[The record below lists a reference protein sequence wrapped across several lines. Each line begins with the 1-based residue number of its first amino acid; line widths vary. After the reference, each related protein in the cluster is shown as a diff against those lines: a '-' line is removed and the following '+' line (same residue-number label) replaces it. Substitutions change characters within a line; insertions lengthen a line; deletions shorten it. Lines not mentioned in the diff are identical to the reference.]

1 MAATQSE
8 SVFDKAEFD
17 RLLDEGKAA
26 VQVYRECL
34 KNAHS
39 TIEQRFIEGQ
49 QAAEL
54 VHLRAELIDQ
64 VLTLAWHD
72 YFSANDPDIAL
83 IAVGGYGRS
92 ELHPGSD
99 IDILIL
105 LRTDA
110 QEAYRG
116 ALELFVMFLWDI
128 GLEVGQSVRSIQ
140 ECINAA
146 HDDITIATNLMEARQ
161 LIGPQELFET
171 MRQQTGPDK
180 LWTSRE
186 FFEAK
191 WQEQIERHNKYD
203 DSGYNLEPNIK
214 EGPGGLRDMQ
224 MIGWVAKRH
233 FNAETLFDLVKHD
246 FLSEEEHLHLIEAQ
260 NFLWQVRF
268 ALHVITKR
276 HEDRLLF
283 DYQRSLAEMLGYH
296 DVDNKLAVEQFMKDY
311 YRTIM
316 ELSLLNEMLL
326 QLFQEAILYAD
337 ELSEPTTI
345 NKRFQISKGFIEA
358 TNESVFKHY
367 PFALLEI
374 FLLIEQHPQI
384 KGVRAS
390 TIRQI
395 LNYRH
400 LIDDDF
406 RNDLR
411 NRSLFMEIMRQPNGI
426 THELRRMNRYGILAN
441 YIPAFGKIVGLMQYD
456 LFHIYTVDEH
466 ILMVVRNLRRMTL
479 DIHAHELPFC
489 SKLIKKIPKPELLY
503 LAGLFHDIAKGRGGD
518 HSELGAKDTIDFC
531 LQHDLNNY
539 DTNIVTWLVKNHLIM
554 SSTAQRKDISDP
566 EVIAEFA
573 SIVGNSTRLDY
584 LYLLTVADMRGTNHT
599 ICNSWKASLLQEL
612 YNATRRAFRRGL
624 ENPLAQS
631 EQCENN
637 QQQARELLT
646 AQHVSKDAIDKL
658 WKSLSLEYFIRHS
671 VDEIVWHTEAI
682 IANTTREF
690 PLILAQQHSQRGG
703 TEIFIHMPIA
713 GHLFAAS
720 TGIFERLGLNVADAR
735 IITSDKDYA
744 FDTYILLEEN
754 GEAINNSH
762 RIEDIINQLRHELA
776 QTDFTNKQ
784 VSRRT
789 ARQLKHFDTAT
800 RVNFSQDDSNHR
812 TVMEIITA
820 DRPGLLSK
828 IGLALMECDV
838 HLQNAKI
845 TTIGERVEDV
855 FFISDNEQQP
865 INNEQLLDELRNSII
880 AYIDN

>member
-1 MAATQSE
+1 MTASHPE
-8 SVFDKAEFD
+8 SVLDIVEINKQ
-17 RLLDEGKAA
+17 LDEGKSAI
-26 VQVYRECL
+26 QVYRDGL
-34 KNAHS
+34 KKAHQ
-39 TIEQRFIEGQ
+39 TIKQRFIDGQ

-64 VLTLAWHD
+64 VLNLAWRNH
-72 YFSANDPDIAL
+72 FPGNNPDIAL
-83 IAVGGYGRS
+83 IAVGGYGRA

-105 LRTDA
+105 LRNNDHE
-110 QEAYRG
+110 QHRE
-116 ALELFVMFLWDI
+116 ALELFIMFLWDI

-140 ECINAA
+140 ECIDAA
-146 HDDITIATNLMEARQ
+146 RDDITIATNLMEARP
-161 LIGPQELFET
+161 LIGSPDLFEI

-191 WQEQIERHNKYD
+191 WQEQIARHNKFD

-214 EGPGGLRDMQ
+214 EGPGGLRDIQ

-233 FNAETLFDLVKHD
+233 FNAETLYDLVKHN
-246 FLSEEEHLHLIEAQ
+246 FLSEQEHLHLIEAQ

-268 ALHVITKR
+268 GLHIITKR

-283 DYQRSLAEMLGYH
+283 DYQRSLADMLGYR
-296 DVDNKLAVEQFMKDY
+296 DQNNNLAVEQFMKDY

-316 ELSLLNEMLL
+316 DLSLLNEMLL

-337 ELSEPTTI
+337 ERDEPVAI
-345 NKRFQISKGFIEA
+345 NKRFQINKGFMEA
-358 TNESVFKHY
+358 THEGVFKRY

-374 FLLIEQHPQI
+374 FLLMEQHQEI
-384 KGVRAS
+384 KGIRAT
-390 TIRQI
+390 TIRLI
-395 LNYRH
+395 RSHRH
-400 LIDDDF
+400 LINDAF

-411 NRSLFMEIMRQPNGI
+411 NRSLFMEIIRQPAGI

-518 HSELGAKDTIDFC
+518 HSELGAADTIKFC
-531 LQHDLNNY
+531 QLHGLNSY
-539 DTNIVTWLVKNHLIM
+539 DTNIVAWLVKNHLVM

-573 SIVGNSTRLDY
+573 SVAGNSNQLNY

-599 ICNSWKASLLQEL
+599 ICNSWKASLLQQL

-624 ENPLAQS
+624 ENPLAQT
-631 EQCENN
+631 EQCKNN
-637 QQQARELLT
+637 QQQARELLSG
-646 AQHVSKDAIDKL
+646 QRVSTEAIDKL
-658 WKSLSLEYFIRHS
+658 WQSLSQEYFIRHS
-671 VDEIVWHTEAI
+671 VDEIVWHSEAI
-682 IANTTREF
+682 IANAGHEF
-690 PLILAQQHSQRGG
+690 PLILAQQHSQGGG

-720 TGIFERLGLNVADAR
+720 TSIFEQLGLNVADAR
-735 IITSDKDYA
+735 IITSSKDYA
-744 FDTYILLEEN
+744 FDTYVLLEEN
-754 GEAINNSH
+754 GEAISSSQ
-762 RIEDIINQLRHELA
+762 RIEEIINRLRHELT
-776 QTDFTNKQ
+776 QSDFTKKQ
-784 VSRRT
+784 ANRRT
-789 ARQLKHFDTAT
+789 ARQLKHFNTHT
-800 RVNFSQDDSNHR
+800 RVNFSQDEHNHR

-828 IGLALMECDV
+828 IGLALMECNV

-845 TTIGERVEDV
+845 TTVGERVEDV
-855 FFISDNEQQP
+855 FFISDNHQQP
-865 INNEQLLDELRNSII
+865 IKDEALLNKLRDSIVSFL
-880 AYIDN
+880 DS

>member
-1 MAATQSE
+1 MNASHPE
-8 SVFDKAEFD
+8 SVFDVAELN
-17 RLLDEGKAA
+17 RQLGEGKAA
-26 VQVYRECL
+26 VQVYRDSL
-34 KNAHS
+34 KKAHQ

-64 VLTLAWHD
+64 ALNLAWRD
-72 YFSANDPDIAL
+72 YFPADDQDIAL
-83 IAVGGYGRS
+83 IAVGGYGRA

-105 LRTDA
+105 LRDDDH
-110 QEAYRG
+110 ERYRD
-116 ALELFVMFLWDI
+116 ALEMFIMFLWDI

-140 ECINAA
+140 ECIDAA
-146 HDDITIATNLMEARQ
+146 RDDITIATNLMEARP
-161 LIGPQELFET
+161 LIGPQDLFEI

-191 WQEQIERHNKYD
+191 WQEQIARHDKYD

-233 FNAETLFDLVKHD
+233 FNAETLYDLVKHN

-268 ALHVITKR
+268 GLHIITKR

-283 DYQRSLAEMLGYH
+283 DYQRNLADMLGYH
-296 DVDNKLAVEQFMKDY
+296 DKNSNLAVEQFMKDY

-316 ELSLLNEMLL
+316 DLSLLNEMLL

-337 ELSEPTTI
+337 EAGEPIAI

-358 TNESVFKHY
+358 TNEHIFKRY

-374 FLLIEQHPQI
+374 FLLIEQHPEI

-390 TIRQI
+390 TIRLI
-395 LNYRH
+395 RSHRH
-400 LIDDDF
+400 LIDDTF

-411 NRSLFMEIMRQPNGI
+411 NRSLFMEIMRQPAGL

-466 ILMVVRNLRRMTL
+466 ILMVVRNMRRMTL

-489 SKLIKKIPKPELLY
+489 SKLIKKIPKLELLY

-518 HSELGAKDTIDFC
+518 HSELGAADTIEFC
-531 LQHDLNNY
+531 QLHGLNNY
-539 DTNIVTWLVKNHLIM
+539 DTNIVAWLVQNHLIM
-554 SSTAQRKDISDP
+554 SSIAQRKDISDP

-573 SIVGNSTRLDY
+573 SVVGNTNRLNY

-599 ICNSWKASLLQEL
+599 ICNSWKASLLQQL
-612 YNATRRAFRRGL
+612 YDATRRAFRRGL
-624 ENPLAQS
+624 ENPLAQT
-631 EQCENN
+631 EQCKNN

-646 AQHVSKDAIDKL
+646 AQHVSAEAIDKL
-658 WKSLSLEYFIRHS
+658 WNSLSQEYFIRHS
-671 VDEIVWHTEAI
+671 ADEIVWHTEAI
-682 IANTTREF
+682 ITNNGREF
-690 PLILAQQHSQRGG
+690 PLILAQQHSQGGG

-713 GHLFAAS
+713 GHLFATS
-720 TGIFERLGLNVADAR
+720 TGIFEQLGLNVADAR
-735 IITSDKDYA
+735 IITSSKDYA
-744 FDTYILLEEN
+744 FDTYVLLEED
-754 GEAINNSH
+754 GEAISSSQ
-762 RIEDIINQLRHELA
+762 RIEEIINRLRHELA
-776 QTDFTNKQ
+776 QSDFTKKQ
-784 VSRRT
+784 ANRRT
-789 ARQLKHFDTAT
+789 ARQLKHFNTHT
-800 RVNFSQDDSNHR
+800 RVNFNQDEHNQR

-820 DRPGLLSK
+820 DRSGLLSK

-838 HLQNAKI
+838 NLQNAKI
-845 TTIGERVEDV
+845 TTVGERVEDV
-855 FFISDNEQQP
+855 FFISDHNQQP
-865 INNEQLLDELRNSII
+865 IKDETLLDNLRNNIVASL
-880 AYIDN
+880 DS

>member
-1 MAATQSE
+1 MSASQFE
-8 SVFDKAEFD
+8 SVFDIAELN
-17 RLLDEGKAA
+17 RQLGEGKAA
-26 VQVYRECL
+26 VQVYRDSL
-34 KNAHS
+34 KKAHQ

-64 VLTLAWHD
+64 VLTLAWRD
-72 YFSANDPDIAL
+72 YFAANDLDIAL
-83 IAVGGYGRS
+83 IAVGGYGRA

-105 LRTDA
+105 LRNDDH
-110 QEAYRG
+110 ERYRD
-116 ALELFVMFLWDI
+116 ALEMFIMFLWDI

-140 ECINAA
+140 ECIDAA
-146 HDDITIATNLMEARQ
+146 REDITIATNLMEARP
-161 LIGPQELFET
+161 LIGPEDLFEI

-191 WQEQIERHNKYD
+191 LQEQDARHDKYD

-233 FNAETLFDLVKHD
+233 FNAETLYDLVKHN

-268 ALHVITKR
+268 GLHTITKR

-296 DVDNKLAVEQFMKDY
+296 DKNSHLAVEQFMKDY

-316 ELSLLNEMLL
+316 DLSLLNEMLL
-326 QLFQEAILYAD
+326 QLFQEAILYTD
-337 ELSEPTTI
+337 EAGEPIAI

-358 TNESVFKHY
+358 TNERVFKRY

-374 FLLIEQHPQI
+374 FLLIEQHPEI

-390 TIRQI
+390 TIRLI
-395 LNYRH
+395 RSHRH
-400 LIDDDF
+400 LIDDTF

-411 NRSLFMEIMRQPNGI
+411 NRSLFMEIMRQPAGI

-479 DIHAHELPFC
+479 NIHAHELPFC
-489 SKLIKKIPKPELLY
+489 SRLIKKISKPELLY

-518 HSELGAKDTIDFC
+518 HSKLGTVDTIEFC
-531 LQHDLNNY
+531 QLHGLNNY
-539 DTNIVTWLVKNHLIM
+539 DTNIVAWLVQNHLIM

-573 SIVGNSTRLDY
+573 SIVGNSNRLNY

-599 ICNSWKASLLQEL
+599 ICNSWKASLLQQL
-612 YNATRRAFRRGL
+612 YDATRRAFRRGL
-624 ENPLAQS
+624 ENPLAQT

-637 QQQARELLT
+637 QQQAQEQLIK
-646 AQHVSKDAIDKL
+646 QHIPNDAIQKL
-658 WKSLSLEYFIRHS
+658 WNSLSQEYFIRHS

-682 IANTTREF
+682 ISNAGHEF
-690 PLILAQQHSQRGG
+690 PLILAQQHSRGGG

-720 TGIFERLGLNVADAR
+720 TGIFEQLGLNVADAR
-735 IITSDKDYA
+735 IFTSSKDYA
-744 FDTYILLEEN
+744 FDTYVLLEED
-754 GEAINNSH
+754 GEAISSSQ
-762 RIEDIINQLRHELA
+762 RIEEIITRLKYELA
-776 QTDFTNKQ
+776 QSDFTNKQ
-784 VSRRT
+784 ANRRT
-789 ARQLKHFDTAT
+789 ARQLKHFNTHT
-800 RVNFSQDDSNHR
+800 RINFSQDEHNHR

-845 TTIGERVEDV
+845 TTVGERVEDV
-855 FFISDNEQQP
+855 FFISDNTLQP
-865 INNEQLLDELRNSII
+865 IKNEALLDKLRNSIVI
-880 AYIDN
+880 LLDN